1 MTGPTRPSSRKRDLC
16 QAAQGFNARPCVSEV
31 KAVLLSALSKEN
43 FLKHAALRR
52 YFRHGTLTQLA
63 VFDAVARH
71 QSFTRA
77 GEELCLAQPTVSVQ
91 MKKLAQTVGMPLF
104 LQKGRQM
111 ELTDAGRELHGAI
124 DGMFTRLSQLEDRIA
139 PLRPAASAPLSS
151 HGPRLRPGQAKGAE
165 LRKIG

>member
-1 MTGPTRPSSRKRDLC
+1 
-16 QAAQGFNARPCVSEV
+16 
-31 KAVLLSALSKEN
+31 
-43 FLKHAALRR
+43 LKHAALRR

-91 MKKLAQTVGMPLF
+91 MKKLAQTIGLPLF

-111 ELTDAGRELHGAI
+111 ELTDAGRELHAAI
-124 DGMFTRLSQLEDRIA
+124 DGMFARLAQLEVKFA
-139 PLRPAASAPLSS
+139 SQRPAAASTALASQALRS
-151 HGPRLRPGQAKGAE
+151 RPGQLKSSE
-165 LRKIG
+165 LS